1 MANTERIGR
10 RTAMKLRRTIYAL
23 ASLAALAMAIG
34 AAWKPN

>member
-1 MANTERIGR
+1 MATTVRIGR
-10 RTAMKLRRTIYAL
+10 STAMKLRRTIYAL